1 MYIYL
6 SIYICIYIFVLYIYL
21 YIYIDIFWALNIYC
35 NNHMNPQF
43 KGLENA
49 WSSADRSLRVME
61 SQRQHPLRTR
71 SFQWKAL
78 LLCSLPLV

>member
-1 MYIYL
+1 
-6 SIYICIYIFVLYIYL
+6 
-21 YIYIDIFWALNIYC
+21 
-35 NNHMNPQF
+35 MNPQF

-71 SFQWKAL
+71 SFQWKV
-78 LLCSLPLV
+78 PLVSWVLGEIGELEPPKSARDKRRVPVKPHDFPGLQHFC